1 MGNVDHT
8 SRDHALLSAS
18 GAKRWMACTPSAR
31 LEEKAADKSGN
42 SIYAQEGTLAH
53 ELSDIV
59 LHKQWKDM
67 STRSF
72 NAQKK
77 KIHTAVKKLFPK
89 NHEATWAE
97 MEREVKKYTDI
108 VSEQYAAT
116 LKEYPDALLILEE
129 RLDYS
134 HIVPQGFG
142 TGDAMIVADV
152 WLWIGDLKYGRGVE
166 VDAKTNPQMMLYGL
180 GALREQELVY
190 NIERV
195 SMNII
200 QPRLDNFST
209 WECSVGY
216 LEKWAET
223 IVRPK
228 ARLAFDGEGE
238 KEAGDHCKWCK
249 VKAVCRTLA
258 DHNLE
263 IARHDFKAASDM
275 SLQELSDVLLRAP
288 MLTDW
293 LSAVKD
299 HLREEALKGAVVP
312 KHKLVIG
319 KSNRK
324 WTDQSKVQ
332 KVMDKEGFTTDEYMK
347 STLQGIP
354 TIEKLL
360 GKEAFA
366 EKLSGTWE
374 KPQGAPTLV
383 HISDKRQPYG
393 LASAKA
399 DFADAEK

>member
-1 MGNVDHT
+1 MSNVDHT

-59 LHKQWKDM
+59 LHKEWKDM
-67 STRSF
+67 STKSF

-77 KIHTAVKKLFPK
+77 KIKTQVVKLMS
-89 NHEATWAE
+89 EASWAE

-108 VSEQYAAT
+108 VSETYRAT
-116 LKEYPDALLILEE
+116 LKKHPDAILILEE
-129 RLDYS
+129 RLDFS

-142 TGDAMIVADV
+142 TGDAMIVSDD
-152 WLWIGDLKYGRGVE
+152 WMWIGDLKYGRGLLVE
-166 VDAKTNPQMMLYGL
+166 AKSNPQCMLYGL

-190 NIERV
+190 DIERV

-200 QPRLDNFST
+200 QPRLNNFSQ
-209 WECSVGY
+209 WECSVKY

-223 IVRPK
+223 IVKPK
-228 ARLAFDGEGE
+228 ARAAFDGEGE
-238 KEAGDHCKWCK
+238 KVAGEHCKWCK

-263 IARHDFKAASDM
+263 LAKHDFKDAQDM
-275 SLQELSDVLLRAP
+275 SLEELADILLRSD

-293 LSAVKD
+293 LSSVKK
-299 HLREEALKGAVVP
+299 HLQEQALTGAAIP
-312 KHKLVIG
+312 NHKLVIG

-324 WTDQSKVQ
+324 WLDQAKVQ

-360 GKEAFA
+360 GKEAFE

-393 LASAKA
+393 LASAKE
-399 DFADAEK
+399 DFKDE